1 MNSVPSMADGSTG
14 IRFTGAVY
22 TPDEVAAALVA
33 HVSTL
38 VPKVSPHV
46 LEPSV
51 GDGAFLRNLRRHWAS
66 GRYTLVDVDRNV
78 IARLRRVEAKGGSGE
93 YASLHAQDFLKF
105 AFPLIRDGHRPFD
118 LVIGNPPFIR
128 SRNFA
133 ASLKVS
139 VAALAKVSGY
149 PLKDLKNSWAAF
161 LTASAELVTEAGV
174 LAFVLPYELVTVA
187 YGQEALRRVSR
198 QFRRVDI
205 YVSKTKAF
213 PQIDQDAIVLVA
225 QKGGSSEAGLF
236 LSEVSSLAELSSQ
249 SARQLDLSEAADQP
263 LELNGFLF
271 EDETLGLLKRLRQSN
286 PRLETY
292 AGSSPGIVSA
302 ANEFFILSRSEVER
316 LGFMDIALPIL
327 KKGSFASHRPEFTDA
342 DFQAVAEADP
352 SYLLKIRGEKA
363 ELSKEMKAYL
373 LEGEEAGYHRRYK
386 CQKRLRWYEVPIIER
401 EESFVFKRAH
411 SFPRMCLNR
420 ANVYLTD
427 TAYGLKI
434 KEGATARGLCFSFY
448 NSMTLLFAETD
459 GRFYGG
465 GVLELS
471 PREFRGLPIAYHEP
485 TDAEYEAFV
494 SAHVKAKGRPEPILD
509 FGDAWLGPKLGL
521 SSEELL
527 RLRQAWSAVRAHRM
541 RHSGRSP
548 TR

>member
-1 MNSVPSMADGSTG
+1 MADGFAG
-14 IRFTGAVY
+14 IRYTGAVY
-22 TPDEVAAALVA
+22 TPDEVAAALVV
-33 HVSTL
+33 HVSAL
-38 VPKVSPHV
+38 VSTASPHI

-51 GDGAFLRNLRRHWAS
+51 GDGAFLRTLRRQWTS
-66 GRYTLVDVDRNV
+66 GRFTLVDIDKKVV
-78 IARLRRVEAKGGSGE
+78 ARLRRAEAKGVSDKQ
-93 YASLHAQDFLKF
+93 ASLHAQDFLKF
-105 AFPLIRDGHRPFD
+105 AYPLIRDGHRPFD

-128 SRNFA
+128 SRNFSA
-133 ASLKVS
+133 ALKVS
-139 VAALAKVSGY
+139 VASLAKASGY
-149 PLKDLKNSWAAF
+149 PLKELKNSWAAF
-161 LTASAELVTEAGV
+161 LTASAELVTEVGV
-174 LAFVLPYELVTVA
+174 LAFILPYELITVA
-187 YGQEALRRVSR
+187 YGQEALRRISK

-225 QKGGSSEAGLF
+225 QKGGSSESGLF
-236 LSEVSSLAELSSQ
+236 LNEVRSLAELSSQ
-249 SARQLDLSEAADQP
+249 STRPIDLSDAADQP
-263 LELNGFLF
+263 LELNAFLF
-271 EDETLGLLKRLRQSN
+271 EDETLDLLKRLRQSN
-286 PRLETY
+286 PRLDAY
-292 AGSSPGIVSA
+292 AGSAPGIVSA
-302 ANEFFILSRSEVER
+302 ANEFFILPRSEVER
-316 LGFMDIALPIL
+316 LGFADIALPIL

-363 ELSKEMKAYL
+363 ELSEEMKAYL
-373 LEGEEAGYHRRYK
+373 LEGEGAGYHLRYK
-386 CQKRLRWYEVPIIER
+386 CRKRPRWYEVPIIER
-401 EESFVFKRAH
+401 EGSFVFKRAH

-471 PREFRGLPIAYHEP
+471 PTEFRGLPIAYHEP

-509 FGDAWLGPKLGL
+509 FGDTWLGPKLGL

-541 RHSGRSP
+541 RHSGRHSP
-548 TR
+548 ANA